1 VQSYTVKSARHSPFG
16 ERDEIEIFGCSSATI
31 VATIVGREAG
41 VSLKNI
47 VGDCA
52 GVFSASVAVGA
63 AKVAVAVGAWV
74 ALGRLV
80 GVSVGVGTR
89 VHPATRTKSKKLKHT
104 VSFFILSLLS
114 L

>member
-74 ALGRLV
+74 AQ
-80 GVSVGVGTR
+80 
-89 VHPATRTKSKKLKHT
+89 A
-104 VSFFILSLLS
+104 ILEKIEREKNQVCVQECQN
-114 L
+114 